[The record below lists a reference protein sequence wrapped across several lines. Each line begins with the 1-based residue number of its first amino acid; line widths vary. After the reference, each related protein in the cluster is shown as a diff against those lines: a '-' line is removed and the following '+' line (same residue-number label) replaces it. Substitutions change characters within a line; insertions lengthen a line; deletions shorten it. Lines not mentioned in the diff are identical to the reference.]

1 MRWRFP
7 TLLLVYVTLDFA
19 NPLMPGAVS
28 FAGGSIEVVQ
38 GDRTTRAVRT
48 AAPARLVATPP
59 TSSVV
64 AVDATLARS
73 DRSHP
78 LGRPQVL
85 RRACRSSFPHCTA
98 PPLRRKTTSSF
109 RSGRFRV
116 APRTVRGAGAVPLSP
131 EGARDAEQ
139 GRPGGDCPRGD
150 DAAATLL
157 LTIGFGA
164 SWVERAAPAGEVTM
178 GKVGRFVTDPKAGA
192 FCQIVLDSGEKILVS
207 HDKGGFK
214 GGHLSITTLKWLGL
228 ASGETL
234 FSLDLDTATGKAIFG
249 RLTAGAPEGSA
260 RATPLGALVEH
271 VKDGRS
277 VADVRARCAALGD

>member
-78 LGRPQVL
+78 LGRPQVR
-85 RRACRSSFPHCTA
+85 RRACRSSLPHCTV
-98 PPLRRKTTSSF
+98 PP
-109 RSGRFRV
+109 
-116 APRTVRGAGAVPLSP
+116 SP
-131 EGARDAEQ
+131 SED
-139 GRPGGDCPRGD
+139 
-150 DAAATLL
+150 
-157 LTIGFGA
+157 
-164 SWVERAAPAGEVTM
+164 
-178 GKVGRFVTDPKAGA
+178 
-192 FCQIVLDSGEKILVS
+192 
-207 HDKGGFK
+207 H
-214 GGHLSITTLKWLGL
+214 
-228 ASGETL
+228 
-234 FSLDLDTATGKAIFG
+234 
-249 RLTAGAPEGSA
+249 
-260 RATPLGALVEH
+260 
-271 VKDGRS
+271 
-277 VADVRARCAALGD
+277 